1 MSGIFK
7 RAKPKPARGKVAEG
21 ETRLIFREFTESL
34 NLIEDFDQI
43 ALNFL
48 GTIRE
53 AVPCDGLAF
62 FIYDSD
68 LARFRVSALTGLD
81 ENRARALFFFPQDH
95 LAKWLKINKTYLQVR
110 NQPGVFDFLGDREK
124 EIFRSFGF
132 ELCYPLLS
140 MNRLIGILCLGPK
153 TGGGEYTKHEMSFIE
168 SLTPQAG
175 IALEN
180 AMLYRE
186 QRERFRRMIR
196 ADRLATIGELAAGAA
211 HEIRNPLTAI
221 KSSLQYLEGRFQ
233 EEKEKKLLAVALQ
246 ETDRIDEIVAA
257 LLSFSRPSEIKKE
270 QVELAATLEETLALI
285 SFQARSGGVDVET
298 RFPAESV
305 FLNADK
311 SQVKQLFLNLFLNAI
326 QAMDGGG
333 KLLCEV
339 LPLANGKILT
349 RVVDT
354 GEGIPEENMDKIYDP
369 FFTTKKGGTGLG
381 LSICY
386 SIVKSHQG
394 EIEVRSRVG
403 EGTTV
408 LVTLP
413 AA

>member
-1 MSGIFK
+1 MSGIFT
-7 RAKPKPARGKVAEG
+7 RTKPKPARGKVAEG
-21 ETRLIFREFTESL
+21 QTRLIFREFAESL

-53 AVPCDGLAF
+53 AVPCDSLAF

-68 LARFRVSALTGLD
+68 LARFRISALTGLD
-81 ENRARALFFFPQDH
+81 ETRARALFFFPQDH
-95 LAKWLKINKTYLQVR
+95 LAKWLKINKTYLQVG
-110 NQPGVFDFLGDREK
+110 NQPGVFDFLGEREK

-153 TGGGEYTKHEMSFIE
+153 TGGGEYTRREMTFIE

-180 AMLYRE
+180 AMLYKE

-246 ETDRIDEIVAA
+246 ETDRIDEILAA

-270 QVELAATLEETLALI
+270 QVDLAATLEESLALI
-285 SFQARSGGVDVET
+285 SFQARAGGVDVET
-298 RFPAESV
+298 KFPAEPV
-305 FLNADK
+305 FLYADK
-311 SQVKQLFLNLFLNAI
+311 SQVKQLFLNVFLNAI

-339 LPLANGKILT
+339 LPLANGKVLT

-354 GEGIPEENMDKIYDP
+354 GEGIPEENMDKIFDP
-369 FFTTKKGGTGLG
+369 FFTTKRGGTGLG

-386 SIVKSHQG
+386 SIVKSHEG
-394 EIEVRSRVG
+394 EIEVRSRVA